1 MRERKNSTVR
11 VHAEAATCLLLS
23 LLQNAVRFSPEG
35 AEIQVRA
42 HIDLAAGRLVAE
54 VRDQGPGVPLD
65 HREKTFAPFFTTAAD
80 GLGMGLFVA
89 ARIADL
95 QNIDLS
101 VGSCEPS
108 GAAFRVAL
116 PLAS

>member
-1 MRERKNSTVR
+1 
-11 VHAEAATCLLLS
+11 
-23 LLQNAVRFSPEG
+23 
-35 AEIQVRA
+35 
-42 HIDLAAGRLVAE
+42 
-54 VRDQGPGVPLD
+54 
-65 HREKTFAPFFTTAAD
+65 
-80 GLGMGLFVA
+80 MGLFVA